1 MQVKSRLFPFRQEAV
16 LFFVFKK
23 AVHII
28 NSNGILQEFPR
39 MNFLKVMPQNL
50 KFNALITTD
59 PLIVENTQGG
69 DEEL

>member
-1 MQVKSRLFPFRQEAV
+1 
-16 LFFVFKK
+16 
-23 AVHII
+23 
-28 NSNGILQEFPR
+28 

-69 DEEL
+69 MKSFKGVGQVILPTSQIGGTAALPTRTEF

>member
-1 MQVKSRLFPFRQEAV
+1 
-16 LFFVFKK
+16 
-23 AVHII
+23 
-28 NSNGILQEFPR
+28 

-50 KFNALITTD
+50 KFDALITTD